1 MKKVLIASLVVALT
15 MTACA
20 TETTEEAVTPT
31 TTPTVAA
38 ETVVVTEP
46 TVEIV
51 ETEPVTEPVIEPII
65 EVTEPVVEEPAT
77 EPVTEPV
84 TTPVVE
90 TKPSKPVEEVKVE
103 ETEPI
108 ETVEPDN
115 NYLGRFKLTAYCPCA
130 KCCGKSDGI
139 TATGTVATQGRT
151 IAVDPSVIP
160 YGTAVSING
169 NIYIAEDCGG
179 AIGGNRIDIFFD
191 SHADAWNFGV
201 QYADVYL
208 VGVD

>member
-20 TETTEEAVTPT
+20 TETAEEAVAPT
-31 TTPTVAA
+31 TEPTVAA

-46 TVEIV
+46 IVEIV
-51 ETEPVTEPVIEPII
+51 ETEPETESVTEPII
-65 EVTEPVVEEPAT
+65 EVT

-90 TKPSKPVEEVKVE
+90 TKPSKPIEEVKVE
-103 ETEPI
+103 ETEPVEVI
-108 ETVEPDN
+108 EPTETVEPDS
-115 NYLGRFKLTAYCPCA
+115 NYLGRFKLTAYCACA

-179 AIGGNRIDIFFD
+179 AIGGNRIDIFFNN
-191 SHADAWNFGV
+191 HADAWNFGV